1 MEYKRSFGA
10 LIWRYVLMSKGRE
23 KFINLSPDYLA
34 DLHQRRMS
42 TRCVDMT
49 FEPSSQRGVS
59 LGSLVDEERVS

>member
-42 TRCVDMT
+42 TGCVEMT

-59 LGSLVDEERVS
+59 LGGLVDDERVS